1 MKERKGNMLTTKDNR
16 FRGKKS
22 DTPGPGAY
30 EVTMAT
36 HDKFWKY
43 SEFPVMKWTCDRS
56 SCTAHVF
63 HKILSLCMRKPTIWV
78 SYQV

>member
-30 EVTMAT
+30 EVTMQLMAI
-36 HDKFWKY
+36 Y
-43 SEFPVMKWTCDRS
+43 VN
-56 SCTAHVF
+56 
-63 HKILSLCMRKPTIWV
+63 ILNL
-78 SYQV
+78 Q